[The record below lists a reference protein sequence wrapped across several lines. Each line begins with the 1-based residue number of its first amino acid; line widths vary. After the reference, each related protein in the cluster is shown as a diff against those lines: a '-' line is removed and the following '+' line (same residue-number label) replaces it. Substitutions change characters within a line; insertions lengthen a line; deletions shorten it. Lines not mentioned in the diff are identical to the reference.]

1 MAKIIIRLQIL
12 GGFFWGEGGGGGVE
26 EVRVKNYNYYQP
38 D

>member
-12 GGFFWGEGGGGGVE
+12 GGFFWGEGGGGVE

>member
-12 GGFFWGEGGGGGVE
+12 GGFFFWGGGVE

>member
-1 MAKIIIRLQIL
+1 MAKIIIRLQF
-12 GGFFWGEGGGGGVE
+12 FFWGGGGVE

>member
-12 GGFFWGEGGGGGVE
+12 GGFFWGEGGGVE